1 MNVKTL
7 NELSLLDAALSV
19 EYSNYITSAVKSAVT
34 ETKLQAILNIYAAY
48 CYLIEQGNYTAF
60 EILNNSN
67 LLNAHFQSLIGFV
80 YDSDDITTNH
90 KYVLCNELKRLFR
103 YIAQDKQL
111 TLDEVQLSNTKI
123 TEDASSCLAQFL
135 KLKIDRTKADYLSGW
150 QVVSKEGKSFE
161 VHLDTLYVN
170 FGGAFT
176 SKIHLA
182 LKNYAYTQKSTT
194 LAGVLKILKRLFI
207 GMSTVYNERDGLTI
221 ETLLSSNHVQHFFH
235 KVFKVLFV
243 RSQA

>member
-1 MNVKTL
+1 MIVNVKTL

-90 KYVLCNELKRLFR
+90 KYVL
-103 YIAQDKQL
+103 
-111 TLDEVQLSNTKI
+111 
-123 TEDASSCLAQFL
+123 
-135 KLKIDRTKADYLSGW
+135 
-150 QVVSKEGKSFE
+150 
-161 VHLDTLYVN
+161 
-170 FGGAFT
+170 
-176 SKIHLA
+176 
-182 LKNYAYTQKSTT
+182 
-194 LAGVLKILKRLFI
+194 
-207 GMSTVYNERDGLTI
+207 
-221 ETLLSSNHVQHFFH
+221 
-235 KVFKVLFV
+235 
-243 RSQA
+243 

>member
-176 SKIHLA
+176 NKIHLA
-182 LKNYAYTQKSTT
+182 LKNYAYTA
-194 LAGVLKILKRLFI
+194 LPLFHP
-207 GMSTVYNERDGLTI
+207 RHL
-221 ETLLSSNHVQHFFH
+221 Q
-235 KVFKVLFV
+235 
-243 RSQA
+243 